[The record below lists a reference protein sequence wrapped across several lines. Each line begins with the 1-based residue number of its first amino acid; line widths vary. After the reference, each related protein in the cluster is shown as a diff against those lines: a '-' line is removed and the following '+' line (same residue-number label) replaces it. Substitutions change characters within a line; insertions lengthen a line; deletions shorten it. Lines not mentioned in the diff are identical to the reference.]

1 MRSLSLS
8 MAALPLAAQAMDT
21 ANKLAF
27 ADDNRMV
34 QLPGILRYPVEAK
47 QIPVSKHT
55 KRQNQVGLDNE
66 RVGLS
71 YLIDLEIGTP
81 GQTVKVAFD
90 TGSSELWVN
99 PDCSTSGDVE
109 YCQSFGRFRFD
120 ESESLVPL
128 GTTNHIQYG
137 LGEVDFDYVKDFIGI
152 GCE

>member
-1 MRSLSLS
+1 
-8 MAALPLAAQAMDT
+8 MDI

-27 ADDNRMV
+27 VDDNRMV
-34 QLPGILRYPVEAK
+34 ELPGILRYPVEAK
-47 QIPVSKHT
+47 QIPVPVSKNN
-55 KRQNQVGLDNE
+55 KRQNEASLDNQ

-71 YLIDLEIGTP
+71 YLIDIEIGTP

-90 TGSSELWVN
+90 TGSDELWVN
-99 PDCSTSGDVE
+99 PDCSTSGDPE
-109 YCQSFGRFRFD
+109 YCQSFGRFT

-128 GTTNHIQYG
+128 GTKNHIQYG